1 MHKILSTIVS
11 RRGLLFAGLALLV
24 LAAGGYALVHSR
36 AIDPGRIVSQQALN
50 LPALDPPALLGFPEK
65 SHSNTGLFHQ
75 EDVEGD
81 YPSRLEKETAQ
92 KVTVRFVRQL
102 RERLADIDP
111 LPEGDYRSQ
120 IKKPVKPLPGRTSQ
134 TPLEDA
140 QGEDY
145 RAWIKCSLRSSSIDI
160 TPATVDT
167 PQWRPLGRELTFTWE
182 WTIRADSPDPSQEI
196 AAEIDIEWRPIG
208 PKGEVIKHRL
218 WEQRLSVVVDDP
230 MLKTRQLSA
239 VSPILGGS
247 GAILTLIGVI
257 PVRRRREEEETL
269 EIVKSYE
276 PEPWVGVPNPIEGSF
291 PTMQPSPKS
300 APPVEIA
307 PAVSSVRAGQPD
319 NPANREND
327 LVECSVFAPPA
338 APQGE
343 TIMVQAFAHLSEQQD
358 KARKLAEEFDSTA
371 LRRAVKTLSSR
382 IARGTELMFHLA
394 MSRVT
399 VSDPVQTLIWNGH
412 PESVQFPVEV
422 PPDCPTGNVA
432 GKLTVSQNSVPIGQI
447 SFLLK
452 IVPAGE
458 SIPSALPE
466 PAGEAAR
473 DYRYAFI
480 SYASKDRDKV
490 LARVQMLDQMG
501 IEYFQDL
508 LSLDP
513 GDRWEKELYK
523 NIDRCDL
530 FLLFWSTASKE
541 SPWVMKEVDYAMR
554 RKGGDDEAPP
564 EIKPVIIEG
573 PPLVPPPDNLKHLHF
588 NDKLIYFFSK

>member
-1 MHKILSTIVS
+1 MQRFITIQTT
-11 RRGLLFAGLALLV
+11 RRRLLFVGLALLL
-24 LAAGGYALVHSR
+24 LAAGGYALIRAR
-36 AIDPGRIVSQQALN
+36 AIESRPIPSRTIAVL
-50 LPALDPPALLGFPEK
+50 ALDPPAPVGFPEK
-65 SHSNTGLFHQ
+65 SRPAAALFHR

-81 YPSRLEKETAQ
+81 YPSRLEKESPQ
-92 KVTVRFVRQL
+92 KITVRFVRQL
-102 RERLADIDP
+102 REKLSDLDLAPVGEYQDQ
-111 LPEGDYRSQ
+111 L
-120 IKKPVKPLPGRTSQ
+120 KTPVKPLPGRSPQ
-134 TPLEDA
+134 TPLEEA

-145 RAWIKCSLRSSSIDI
+145 EAWIKCTLRSSSIDI
-160 TPATVDT
+160 TPASSET
-167 PQWRPLGRELTFTWE
+167 PQWRPLGKELAVTWE
-182 WTIRADSPDPSQEI
+182 WTIRTDSPNPNQEL
-196 AAEIDIEWRPIG
+196 AAEIDVEWRPVRK
-208 PKGEVIKHRL
+208 KGAVIKHRL
-218 WEQRLSVVVDDP
+218 WEQRMSIVVADP

-257 PVRRRREEEETL
+257 PVRRRRKEEETL

-541 SPWVMKEVDYAMR
+541 SPWVMKEVDYKIGRAH
-554 RKGGDDEAPP
+554 
-564 EIKPVIIEG
+564 V
-573 PPLVPPPDNLKHLHF
+573 
-588 NDKLIYFFSK
+588 